1 MSVFWLNEVLVYY
14 CLRERVPGFLGSE
27 VETVREKVREH
38 YIFYILIIS
47 YFFLYTYIL
56 LPDGESTED

>member
-14 CLRERVPGFLGSE
+14 CLRERVPGFLDSE

-38 YIFYILIIS
+38 YIFYIQVI
-47 YFFLYTYIL
+47 
-56 LPDGESTED
+56 